1 MKTDFKKRSG
11 MIIAIFCVFLLITI
25 SLLSLVC
32 YLSFDQNY
40 REIKQSTYSAL
51 CGQIISD
58 METSITYG
66 KRIDRYF
73 GIEKVFDR
81 TQALFGEE
89 FSVSILDTEGETLY
103 RSGNADEVVQRI
115 VEGEE
120 LHLAMES
127 GEVDD
132 GYALISRDGYELLVQ
147 AVDDGQERAG
157 YFVLSYPTTVYN
169 AQRASMLREI
179 GIYMAIALAAG
190 IAVMLCYYF
199 AARKRMEK
207 SEGNIQRALL
217 FGVPAGILIVLIV
230 AMGVMNYVLFQERYE
245 AAMNEGAQAIVEYV
259 NDTMRGLNEKGVA
272 YEEMGGLDEYLAEKV
287 RSVPVLWNL
296 RVTRVVSDSDS
307 VLGRQNAAF
316 ISIPVQQDGELLCVE
331 AFISE
336 EYVSQKMWS
345 LFFMFLAT
353 FIFCLVII
361 VELTKLPEMIDARRR
376 AEDEQDSPAV
386 YEQIS
391 SGVRIASF
399 LRTLS
404 NYLYLPYSAM
414 LIRQWNQAV
423 GGLSV
428 GMTAA
433 LPLTLESAG
442 QVVGIMLYPMW
453 LKRPDKRSRWF
464 FGICLAGMLAI
475 NVTCFL
481 THSALTIIV
490 LRFLGGLCCSGFMHV
505 LNMVIA
511 SGSDTEERH
520 QINLAQSNAGII
532 GGIMCGA
539 GVGAIVAE
547 LAGYASSYL
556 ISAVMFAVFGWF
568 VLRMLPWKLLERNA
582 QASER
587 SAAQNA
593 EQGEKLGFA
602 RLAKVV
608 LSPGVLQYFLLVM
621 VPMGMGILYVV
632 TLIPAMVEAQ
642 GSAILLSYCYIVNG
656 IAGFYFG
663 PKLVEVLGKRFNNS
677 ICIVIAM
684 LVAALGLVALGV
696 PPFALMVLVSST
708 LLGVFDGFGTPMAT
722 DGFLAIPSL
731 KRNVSEVTALAIY
744 FALCSLV
751 SVVAPMIIELVTQGS
766 ITVAVFA
773 LAAAYIGC
781 AVLYGVVAGVSRL
794 GSRKHGASA

>member
-1 MKTDFKKRSG
+1 MKSDFRKRSG
-11 MIIAIFCVFLLITI
+11 RIVAIFCAFLLITI
-25 SLLSLVC
+25 SLLSLVS

-58 METSITYG
+58 METAISYG

-73 GIEKVFDR
+73 GIEKIFDR

-89 FSVSILDTEGETLY
+89 FSVSILSLEGETLY
-103 RSGNADEVVQRI
+103 CSENVDETVRRI
-115 VEGEE
+115 VQGEE
-120 LHLAMES
+120 VRLALEGSEVEES
-127 GEVDD
+127 
-132 GYALISRDGYELLVQ
+132 YALISRDGYEVLVQ
-147 AVDDGQERAG
+147 AIKDGQARTG
-157 YFVLSYPTTVYN
+157 YFLLSYQTTVYA
-169 AQRASMLREI
+169 AQRGSMLREI
-179 GIYMAIALAAG
+179 GVYTGVALLLG
-190 IAVMLCYYF
+190 VAVMLGYYF
-199 AARKRMEK
+199 AARGRMEK
-207 SEGNIQRALL
+207 SGGSLQRALL
-217 FGVPAGILIVLIV
+217 FGVPTGILIVLIIV
-230 AMGVMNYVLFQERYE
+230 VGVVNYVLFQERYE
-245 AAMNEGAQAIVEYV
+245 EAMNEGAQAIVEYV
-259 NDTMRGLNEKGVA
+259 NDTMRGLNEKGVS
-272 YEEMGGLDEYLAEKV
+272 YEEMGGLDEYLADKV
-287 RSVPVLWNL
+287 ESVPVLWNL
-296 RVTRVVSDSDS
+296 RVTRVMSDSDS
-307 VLGRQNAAF
+307 VLGRHNAAF
-316 ISIPVQQDGELLCVE
+316 ISIPVQEGEELLCVE

-336 EYVSQKMWS
+336 EYISQKMWS

-361 VELTKLPEMIDARRR
+361 IELTKLPEMIDARRR
-376 AEDEQDSPAV
+376 AAFDEDSPAA

-464 FGICLAGMLAI
+464 FGICLTGMLAI

-511 SGSDTEERH
+511 SGNDSEERH

-582 QASER
+582 LANEQTEK
-587 SAAQNA
+587 Q
-593 EQGEKLGFA
+593 EQGEKLGLM
-602 RLAKVV
+602 RLAKMV

-632 TLIPAMVEAQ
+632 TLIPAMVDAQ

-663 PKLVEVLGKRFNNS
+663 PKLVEMLGKRFNNS
-677 ICIVIAM
+677 ICIAIAM
-684 LVAALGLVALGV
+684 LMAALGLVALGV

-708 LLGVFDGFGTPMAT
+708 LLGVFDGFGSPMAT

-731 KRNVSEVTALAIY
+731 KRNVSEVTSLAIY

-751 SVVAPMIIELVTQGS
+751 SVVAPMIIELVTQGN
-766 ITVAVFA
+766 ITVAVLV
-773 LAAAYIGC
+773 LAAAYVGC
-781 AVLYGVVAGVSRL
+781 AALYGVVTGVSRL
-794 GSRKHGASA
+794 GRKHSQSA